1 MEARMSSTRKTGFG
15 VVIFCFMFCWGLQA
29 NTVTIDL
36 SPIANGSFSSNL
48 GGGSSFPVGNNV
60 FNGIPFAI
68 PTNPGNAW
76 FGSLAGVQSGTETV
90 DLHPN
95 TFGSTTAYTLL
106 NTMFVGEPGQL
117 LKFTFIGS
125 AGAIYTYF
133 MSSNVDYRD
142 YNNSA
147 MNAIGGNT
155 TNAWNDQVGA
165 STAFQRLDM
174 QTIQL
179 PTAFRTQI
187 LTDVILTDDG
197 AFGIQRGIWSGLTIG
212 EGPFAA
218 DPEPAT
224 IFLFASGLA
233 VVGVWARKRRRA

>member
-1 MEARMSSTRKTGFG
+1 MSRKTGFG
-15 VVIFCFMFCWGLQA
+15 AVILCFAFCWGLQA
-29 NTVTIDL
+29 NTVTVNL
-36 SPIANGSFSSNL
+36 SPIANGSLSSL
-48 GGGSSFPVGNNV
+48 GGFNTFPLGNDV
-60 FNGIPFAI
+60 LNGIPFSI
-68 PTNPGNAW
+68 PTTGNAW
-76 FGSLAGVQSGTETV
+76 FGANAGVQNGTETV
-90 DLHPN
+90 DIHPN

-106 NTMFVGEPGQL
+106 NTMFVGEPGQK

-142 YNNSA
+142 YNNSSI
-147 MNAIGGNT
+147 NTISGNT
-155 TNAWNDQVGA
+155 TNAWNNQVGA

-179 PTAFRTQI
+179 PAAFKTQI

-197 AFGIQRGIWSGLTIG
+197 AFGIQRGIWAGLTIN

-218 DPEPAT
+218 DPEPAS

-233 VVGVWARKRRRA
+233 VVCGWARKRRRA